1 MSELLQLFKKSGEK
15 LVLAESCTG
24 GALAAEISSEPGISE
39 FFCGSF
45 VVYQESSKQNWLGVP
60 ARLLEQKGA
69 VSRECAIAMAELAL
83 EKTPQATIA
92 ISVTG
97 YLGPGNPRDGTVF
110 IGVARRIKKSASA
123 LELSVFPTPARSL
136 DPKKLRQKRRDVTSS
151 LILLLV
157 RWLLSPTH
165 SPKGR

>member
-1 MSELLQLFKKSGEK
+1 MSRLLELFKKSGEK

-45 VVYQESSKQNWLGVP
+45 VVYQESSKQNWLGVSP
-60 ARLLEQKGA
+60 RLLKSKGA
-69 VSRECAIAMAELAL
+69 VSRECAIALAELAL
-83 EKTPQATIA
+83 KKTPAATIA

-97 YLGPGNPRDGTVF
+97 YLGPGSPRDGTVF
-110 IGVARRIKKSASA
+110 IGVARRISYSSTAI
-123 LELSVFPTPARSL
+123 ELRVLAAPTREKNPV
-136 DPKKLRQKRRDVTSS
+136 KLRQKRRDITSS
-151 LILLLV
+151 LILFLV
-157 RWLLSPTH
+157 RSLLSPTH